1 MFIVI
6 ARVLVKHSKK
16 KLENMKGD
24 KEREQK
30 KRAKGIMKALIS
42 IISVMLM
49 FGLSWFFGA
58 FTVGELAPF
67 FGGLFIIF
75 NTTQGFMLFV
85 FFCVIGTDARE
96 EWKNLLTC
104 YRYRQKK
111 NLSGPISSTSNS
123 YSRGSTWKGRRR
135 HRGKQ
140 RMDDTALTSDG
151 RTSNTI
157 RRSVGL
163 APYPDTEE
171 RTLIESK
178 VPLDSHELK
187 SVFEST
193 DNKNFLSIYE
203 DDNSEETALVIENDH
218 SEKSRKPQQLP
229 PHVYIKLRKDNYR
242 IETIKYDIEDGLPV
256 KVEKS
261 YSSNDETSQDLQ
273 LISTQDSLMESIA
286 KDLEAN
292 STGLTLSQTQTSCE
306 DGLTNTDS
314 HTNYDD
320 FLFDDHINDSSQR
333 VLLSEDSAQITYL

>member
-1 MFIVI
+1 
-6 ARVLVKHSKK
+6 
-16 KLENMKGD
+16 
-24 KEREQK
+24 
-30 KRAKGIMKALIS
+30 
-42 IISVMLM
+42 
-49 FGLSWFFGA
+49 
-58 FTVGELAPF
+58 
-67 FGGLFIIF
+67 
-75 NTTQGFMLFV
+75 
-85 FFCVIGTDARE
+85 
-96 EWKNLLTC
+96 
-104 YRYRQKK
+104 
-111 NLSGPISSTSNS
+111 
-123 YSRGSTWKGRRR
+123 
-135 HRGKQ
+135 
-140 RMDDTALTSDG
+140 MDDTALTSDG

-171 RTLIESK
+171 RTIIESK

-333 VLLSEDSAQITYL
+333 VLLSEDSTQITYL